1 MTRSKAWVS
10 VTGYGEAMESLCSEY
25 KQIKDNDFKLRFVY
39 PNKELRDKLT
49 IINRDKSNEEQKKID
64 KLNSDLSSVI
74 SSLQNKELYLED
86 IPAET
91 LLKLKGIFGEHED

>member
-1 MTRSKAWVS
+1 M
-10 VTGYGEAMESLCSEY
+10 
-25 KQIKDNDFKLRFVY
+25 
-39 PNKELRDKLT
+39 T
-49 IINRDKSNEEQKKID
+49 IINRDKSTEEQKKID
-64 KLNSDLSSVI
+64 KINSDLSSVI